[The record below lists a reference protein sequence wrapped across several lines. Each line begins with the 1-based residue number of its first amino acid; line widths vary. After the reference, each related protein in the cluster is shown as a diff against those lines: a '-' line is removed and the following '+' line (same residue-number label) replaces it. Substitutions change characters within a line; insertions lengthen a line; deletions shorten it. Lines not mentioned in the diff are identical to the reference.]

1 MYMQIEDEF
10 GDIIGKARRGQE
22 IEPEVLAPKV
32 GLSRSDLE
40 KIEEYELTPDQ
51 NIVRRLA
58 EELGLHA
65 GKLQVSAG
73 KRYFPLYPS
82 GRPVD
87 GLVVE
92 MLILGKDFLM
102 NGYIIGCAETGKGV
116 VIDPGFEAEK
126 ILKAIEATD
135 LEIEQVLL
143 THGHGDHTGALSEI
157 CQATESPALVN
168 KADFGLLGSL
178 STKIEGTIVEGET
191 IAVGNQELQVQATPG
206 HTPGG
211 ISLVHEHLAIV
222 GDALFAGSLGG
233 TRNRK
238 DYEMQRDAVKE
249 KILSLDDK
257 VILYPGHGPAT
268 TVGEEKANNP
278 FFL

>member
-1 MYMQIEDEF
+1 MYIQIEDEF

-22 IEPEVLAPKV
+22 IEMGALAQRL
-32 GLSRSDLE
+32 GLTARDLE
-40 KIEEYELTPDQ
+40 KIENYELIPDQ
-51 NIVRRLA
+51 NVVRGLA
-58 EELGLHA
+58 EELHLHA

-73 KRYFPLYPS
+73 QRYFPLYPG
-82 GRPVD
+82 GRPVE

-102 NGYIIGCAETGKGV
+102 NGYIVGCVETRKGIIV
-116 VIDPGFEAEK
+116 DPGFEPEK
-126 ILKAIEATD
+126 ILKAVEAAD
-135 LEIEQVLL
+135 LDILQVVL

-157 CQATESPALVN
+157 CQATNSPALVN
-168 KADFGLLGSL
+168 KDDVGLLGSL
-178 STKIEGTIVEGET
+178 SSKIEGAIGEGET
-191 IAVGNQELQVQATPG
+191 IAVGNQVFEVKATPG

-211 ISLVHEHLAIV
+211 VSLVNDQIAIV

-233 TRNRK
+233 TRNLG
-238 DYEMQRDAVKE
+238 DYQRQGAAVKD
-249 KILSLDDK
+249 KILALDDA

-268 TVGEEKANNP
+268 TVGEEKVNNP